1 MIHLITG
8 GSASGKSAYAEQ
20 LIRIE
25 TGDENRIYLATMIRG
40 NDTEN
45 ADRIRK
51 HRDRR
56 EGMHFLTMECPTG
69 LCNLEIPEG
78 STVLLEDVPNLLA
91 NEMFSPGKNPEQALS
106 AVLEGLHHL
115 MRLAG
120 NLYIVTG
127 EIFTGS
133 SMVYD
138 EMTLRY
144 LENLGRIHQDLGQR
158 ADAVTEVVYGIPV
171 KIKEYEK

>member
-20 LIRIE
+20 LIRVE
-25 TGDENRIYLATMIRG
+25 TTDTGRIYLATMVKG
-40 NDTEN
+40 NDSEN
-45 ADRIRK
+45 AARIQK

-56 EGMHFLTMECPTG
+56 ESLCFQTIEQATG
-69 LCNLEIPEG
+69 LKDLEIPKG

-91 NEMFSPGKNPEQALS
+91 NEMFSPAGNMDL
-106 AVLEGLHHL
+106 AVSSVLDGLHHL
-115 MRLAG
+115 MEQAG

-127 EIFTGS
+127 EVFTEGIE
-133 SMVYD
+133 VYD
-138 EMTLRY
+138 DMTLRY
-144 LENLGRIHQDLGQR
+144 LENLGRIHQDLGKR